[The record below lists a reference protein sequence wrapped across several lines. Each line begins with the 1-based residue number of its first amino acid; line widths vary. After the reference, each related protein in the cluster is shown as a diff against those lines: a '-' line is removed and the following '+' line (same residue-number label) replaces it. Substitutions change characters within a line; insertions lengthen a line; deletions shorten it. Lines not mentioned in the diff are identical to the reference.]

1 LALCGRIGWS
11 AAGLAVLARGFRS
24 PVTVVGAHRV
34 PEPPYPAGPQ
44 AAQAGATAMIDVSD
58 GLLADLG
65 HVAAAS
71 GVRVELRTDRLQV
84 PQRLVEVGSA
94 LGVDPLHWLLTGGE
108 DHALA
113 ATFPADAELPDGWT
127 VIGSVAAGDPEV
139 LVDGRPYTGAGGWDH
154 FRR

>member
-1 LALCGRIGWS
+1 MALSLWQQARLDVAAVNADPALEHLRQRLARPTPRLAAGIALRGLAS
-11 AAGLAVLARGFRS
+11 AA
-24 PVTVVGAHRV
+24 
-34 PEPPYPAGPQ
+34 
-44 AAQAGATAMIDVSD
+44 IDISD

-65 HVAAAS
+65 HLAVAS

-94 LGVDPLHWLLTGGE
+94 LGVDPMHWLLTGGE

-113 ATFPADAELPDGWT
+113 ATFPADAELPEGWT
-127 VIGSVAAGDPEV
+127 VIGTVAAGDPQV
-139 LVDGRPYTGAGGWDH
+139 LVDGRPHGEAGGWDH